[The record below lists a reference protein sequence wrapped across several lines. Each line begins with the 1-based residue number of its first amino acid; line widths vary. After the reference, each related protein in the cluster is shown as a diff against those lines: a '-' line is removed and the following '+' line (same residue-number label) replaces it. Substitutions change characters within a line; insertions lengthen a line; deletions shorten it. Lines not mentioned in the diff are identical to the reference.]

1 MSARLYLVVAVCGII
16 QGCAT
21 LTNNLNEIP
30 GDLSE
35 TLPPPAAGKP
45 IEPKVFKSE
54 QEATKG
60 PTYGVEQQPRSSVQH
75 IVDGKV
81 AKTWQVADAIGDADS
96 AANKTASSKS
106 NTSEYLS
113 GQDAIDTFSAEQFKA
128 LADSLNVTEEFLKDQ
143 MLNDDDLKVDKE
155 GRLLYMDKGPSKDEL
170 AELAKV
176 GTMPVMDAPA
186 GTDLYKLHSKSGASK
201 VLYLDFTGPAIPA
214 GTAWLGGMP
223 IQAVPFTQNIYAIWK
238 GVMDDYAP
246 FDVDVTTEKPSAE
259 AMERTDFYDKN
270 YGFTVVISGSRDMGI
285 CNGMCGGV
293 SYVNVFASV
302 NNKRVQPSWVFSE
315 MYPVD
320 NRERY
325 ISTVIAHESGH
336 SLGLMHKG
344 IGPHAGFQMTD
355 AYYDGRYHE
364 TSVIHGALR
373 THTPIMGKGYYSVIP
388 QWSDGNYSM
397 WSNNKQDDMAYIA
410 ESIPRIPADTTN
422 TKETASSFQT
432 AYVSNVNGVRTNI
445 VKTVGLI
452 EVAEDL
458 DYYTFDVQNAASDI
472 DFLISNCVDKEATEV
487 INMDM
492 GNLHIFA
499 TLYDEAGNVVK
510 EFKEK
515 SPSVRIK
522 MTLEPGKYYIAITSG
537 SYARQI
543 SPNTYD
549 DYSFFANSDHEG
561 YTNYGSLGYY
571 SITGYYSSG
580 LTPTTPTATIDVSKT
595 TGKSPLTVNF
605 NSARTNAGNSTIT
618 SYDWDFGNG
627 QTSTMANPTTV
638 FENDGT
644 YNVFLTVTNKA
655 GLSNTISKQI
665 VVTTPVAPPPV
676 VYTGETVSI
685 KAITINTAKAA
696 GSTTKV
702 TASIA
707 LQNKS
712 GNPEITTKVTG
723 TFSGNLTTGTGKKL
737 KAVAIVNTTFTAKL
751 NKKAQTLDIA
761 YPKALPNGVKGT
773 LTFNISSIA
782 PTSTSIKYQPEKNI
796 TTSALKT
803 F

>member
-1 MSARLYLVVAVCGII
+1 MKI
-16 QGCAT
+16 
-21 LTNNLNEIP
+21 
-30 GDLSE
+30 
-35 TLPPPAAGKP
+35 
-45 IEPKVFKSE
+45 PKVENDYMKTQNSKVLA
-54 QEATKG
+54 ATIAMLVSS
-60 PTYGVEQQPRSSVQH
+60 TSFAADTLSRSSVQH

-81 AKTWQVADAIGDADS
+81 VQTWKVADATDEHEHHHVHHH
-96 AANKTASSKS
+96 SSEP
-106 NTSEYLS
+106 SEKIPGYLS
-113 GQDAIDTFSAEQFKA
+113 GQDAIDRFSPEQFKA
-128 LADSLNVTEEFLKDQ
+128 LADSQNLDEEFLKDQ
-143 MLNDDDLKVDKE
+143 MLNDDDLKVDSE

-170 AELAKV
+170 ADLAKIPL
-176 GTMPVMDAPA
+176 MPAMDAPA
-186 GTDLYKLHSKSGASK
+186 GTDLYKLHSRPGASK
-201 VLYLDFTGPAIPA
+201 VLYLDFTGPYIPA
-214 GTAWLGGMP
+214 GTAWLGGRP
-223 IQAVPFTQNIYAIWK
+223 IQAAPYTQNIYAIWK

-246 FDVDVTTEKPSAE
+246 FDVDVTTEQPSAE

-270 YGFTVVISGSRDMGI
+270 FGFKVVISGSTDMGI
-285 CNGMCGGV
+285 CRGMCGGV

-302 NNKRVQPSWVFSE
+302 NNKNVQPSWVFSE
-315 MYPVD
+315 MYPIN

-325 ISTVIAHESGH
+325 IATVISHESGH

-344 IGPHAGFQMTD
+344 IGPHEGYQTTE

-364 TSVIHGALR
+364 YSVIHSALR
-373 THTPIMGKGYYSVIP
+373 THSPIMGKGYYSVIP
-388 QWSDGNYSM
+388 QWSDGSYSM
-397 WSNNKQDDMAYIA
+397 WSNNKQDDLAYIA

-432 AYVSNVNGVRTNI
+432 ASVTNVNGVRTNI

-452 EVAEDL
+452 EVAEDV
-458 DYYTFDVQNAASDI
+458 DYYTFDVQNAASDV
-472 DFLISNCVDKEATEV
+472 DFLISNCQVCEATEV
-487 INMDM
+487 INMDF

-522 MTLEPGKYYIAITSG
+522 MTLDPGKYYIAITSG

-543 SPNTYD
+543 NPNTYD
-549 DYSFFANSDHEG
+549 EYSFFANSDHEG
-561 YTNYGSLGYY
+561 YTNHGSLGYY

-580 LTPTTPTATIDVSKT
+580 LAPTTPTATIDVSKT

-605 NSARTNAGNSTIT
+605 SSARTNAGNSTIT

-627 QTSTMANPTTV
+627 QTSTIANPTTV
-638 FENDGT
+638 FKNDGT
-644 YNVFLTVTNKA
+644 YNVFLTVANKA
-655 GLSNTISKQI
+655 GLSNTTSTQI
-665 VVTTPVAPPPV
+665 VVSTPVAPPPV
-676 VYTGETVSI
+676 VYSGESVSV
-685 KAITINTAKAA
+685 KAIVIKTAKAA

-712 GNPEITTKVTG
+712 GNPETTTLVTG

-737 KAVAIVNTTFTAKL
+737 KVVSILNTTYKAKL

-761 YPKALPNGVKGT
+761 YPKALPKGVKGT
-773 LTFNISSIA
+773 LTFNISSIT
-782 PTSTSIKYQPEKNI
+782 PTSDTIKYQPEKNI